1 MAEQP
6 LWSGEKLN
14 LSIGRQII
22 FQDADLYI
30 GSGERVALI
39 GRNGGGKSTLL
50 KIVAG
55 QEQPASGNISVA
67 RNCRISYMP
76 QDPFF
81 ESDLTAGEVVA
92 EGLSYFEELLDKYN
106 KLPPASPAA
115 EELEHRIN
123 LHQAWNC
130 EVKLQTMLDKLFL
143 DPAHSFRYT
152 IEQ

>member
-67 RNCRISYMP
+67 RNCRRNWI
-76 QDPFF
+76 
-81 ESDLTAGEVVA
+81 
-92 EGLSYFEELLDKYN
+92 
-106 KLPPASPAA
+106 
-115 EELEHRIN
+115 
-123 LHQAWNC
+123 
-130 EVKLQTMLDKLFL
+130 FL
-143 DPAHSFRYT
+143 YPKRS
-152 IEQ
+152 